1 MSAVGLDEKLHRFFD
16 LAGISDDAPWLRP
29 PATEL
34 QIAGAED
41 ALGFGLP
48 DDLVELLRVHNGGNL
63 IDSTE
68 WIGVY
73 EEPTRGLVGV
83 SNSLKTQAIADL
95 RLGGLL
101 GMEPGPRALVV
112 AGASHD
118 SILYDMDDEPGR
130 LLYCETDSNPAIIPL
145 CRSIAALFDCH
156 IALAEAGFITLGQ
169 IGPFVDGP
177 PDEVNAIYVSH
188 HVAAA
193 PMWGTESWLAW
204 PGSADF
210 SID

>member
-1 MSAVGLDEKLHRFFD
+1 MSAPGLDEQLRRFLD
-16 LAGISDDAPWLRP
+16 LTGIDDAAPWLQP
-29 PATEL
+29 PAADV
-34 QIAGAED
+34 QIAGAEG

-63 IDSTE
+63 IDSIE

-83 SNSLKTQAIADL
+83 SDSLKTQAIADL

-101 GMEPGPRALVV
+101 GMEPGPRALVI
-112 AGASHD
+112 ASASHD
-118 SILYDMDDEPGR
+118 NILYDMDDQPSR

-145 CRSIAALFDCH
+145 CRSISALFDCH
-156 IALAEAGFITLGQ
+156 IALAEAGFITLGPL
-169 IGPFVDGP
+169 GPFVDGP
-177 PDEVNAIYVSH
+177 RDEVRDIYVSH